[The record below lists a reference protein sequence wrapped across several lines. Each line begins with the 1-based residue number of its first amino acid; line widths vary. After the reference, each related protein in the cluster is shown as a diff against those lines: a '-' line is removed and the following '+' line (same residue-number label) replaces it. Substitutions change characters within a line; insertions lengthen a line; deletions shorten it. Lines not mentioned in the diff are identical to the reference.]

1 MPRNAE
7 RRLKP
12 PKIHLQINKFMT
24 PKFTDKDTIF
34 ATGVFLQPIKCT
46 INGIKQW
53 RWVAVGFED
62 GSYYDNREVNPLE
75 YADDIDNLLEE
86 FES

>member
-1 MPRNAE
+1 
-7 RRLKP
+7 
-12 PKIHLQINKFMT
+12 MT

-62 GSYYDNREVNPLE
+62 DSYFDSELIDVYD
-75 YADDIDNLLEE
+75 YADTLEGLVNYSLEE
-86 FES
+86 